1 MAILTVSGQFG
12 SRGEDIA
19 RELARRTGFR
29 LLTREV
35 VEQQMREL
43 CDMEPPALATECEQ
57 SGANGPDANGNANGR
72 LAAELN
78 LYANLVTIVVADLAT
93 AEDFVLVELGGQCLF
108 LEAYCAAHL
117 RVVAPRSWRAAT
129 VAAELG
135 LAPPAAAQLVA
146 RQDAAQARYLRM
158 VFGCSA
164 QRSDLYH
171 LVLNTAALDQDH
183 AVNLAMSAVDSLR
196 LRSAGQLSTEA
207 GEHMKVQ
214 SKMRLARHFAE
225 LPGAALLEHVSFA
238 HPSERVFAR
247 LMDFYRIEWEYEP
260 RTFPIEWNEQ
270 GVVVEAF
277 TPDFYL
283 PELNLYVELTTMK
296 QSLVTRKNRKVKRL
310 RELHPEVNIRVFYQK
325 DVEDLIFKL
334 GAPYRR
340 EELKVNS

>member
-1 MAILTVSGQFG
+1 MAILTVSRQFG
-12 SRGEDIA
+12 GRGDDIG

-29 LLTREV
+29 LVTREI
-35 VEQQMREL
+35 VEQEMHARRGMQ
-43 CDMEPPALATECEQ
+43 PPVL
-57 SGANGPDANGNANGR
+57 GAESVEPDASGNANGR

-78 LYANLVTIVVADLAT
+78 HYADLVASVVADLAT
-93 AEDFVLVELGGQCLF
+93 AEDLVLVELGGQFLF
-108 LEAYCAAHL
+108 REASCALHL

-146 RQDAAQARYLRM
+146 RQDAAQARYLRT
-158 VFGCSA
+158 VFGRSA

-171 LVLNTAALDQDH
+171 FVLNTAALDQDH
-183 AVNLAMSAVDSLR
+183 AVDLAMTAVELLR
-196 LRSAGQLSTEA
+196 LYSAGRLPPDA
-207 GEHMKVQ
+207 GEHVKVQ
-214 SKMRLARHFAE
+214 SRMRLARHFAD
-225 LPGAALLEHVSFA
+225 LPGSAQLERVSFA

-247 LMDFYRIEWEYEP
+247 LMDFYRIDWEYEP
-260 RTFPIEWNEQ
+260 RTFPVEWNEQ

-283 PELNLYVELTTMK
+283 PELDLYVELTTMK

-310 RELHPEVNIRVFYQK
+310 RELYSEVNIRVFYQK

-334 GAPYRR
+334 GAPYRT
-340 EELKVNS
+340 EEVKVKS

>member
-108 LEAYCAAHL
+108 REAYCAAHL

-196 LRSAGQLSTEA
+196 LRSTGQLSTEA
-207 GEHMKVQ
+207 GKHMKVQ

-247 LMDFYRIEWEYEP
+247 DLPAFFGPPITGEQRQSAWLSRSRVLLGQREP
-260 RTFPIEWNEQ
+260 ASPASAHRHSSQ
-270 GVVVEAF
+270 
-277 TPDFYL
+277 
-283 PELNLYVELTTMK
+283 
-296 QSLVTRKNRKVKRL
+296 
-310 RELHPEVNIRVFYQK
+310 H
-325 DVEDLIFKL
+325 
-334 GAPYRR
+334 GAA
-340 EELKVNS
+340 L